1 MLDSPPDGDGI
12 ILPQALHCLA
22 SKVGNLQDSNDDD
35 IILPPGAG
43 WLLRWEFT
51 RGLLSSIG
59 YRRYLIDGLGEEEE
73 RG

>member
-1 MLDSPPDGDGI
+1 MQLWPSDDDDDDDDDD
-12 ILPQALHCLA
+12 H
-22 SKVGNLQDSNDDD
+22 DD
-35 IILPPGAG
+35 IILPRGAG

>member
-1 MLDSPPDGDGI
+1 MLDSPPDG
-12 ILPQALHCLA
+12 
-22 SKVGNLQDSNDDD
+22 DD

>member
-1 MLDSPPDGDGI
+1 MVMISYYLR
-12 ILPQALHCLA
+12 HCLA
-22 SKVGNLQDSNDDD
+22 SKVGNLQDGNDDD